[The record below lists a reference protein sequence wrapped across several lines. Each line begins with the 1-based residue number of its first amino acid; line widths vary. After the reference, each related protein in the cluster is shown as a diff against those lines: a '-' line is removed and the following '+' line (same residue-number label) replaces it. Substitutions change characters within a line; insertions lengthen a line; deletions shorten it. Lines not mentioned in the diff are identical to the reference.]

1 MSLTI
6 KTKPL
11 QTIYRSLGLEDKG
24 KVQAFLDKT
33 VADNLKK
40 YVSRN
45 SGTQE
50 KSIPIASKY
59 GSGRVIINVPYA
71 RFQAEGKVMV
81 GIKSHSA
88 WARKGER
95 KIVTSKDL
103 TYHSGKLRGKHPF
116 ERMKADKRD
125 SILLQTAKEARRIS
139 GG

>member
-1 MSLTI
+1 MAFII
-6 KTKPL
+6 KTKSL
-11 QTIYRSLGLEDKG
+11 QAIYKGLGLEEKG
-24 KVQAFLDKT
+24 KAQTFLDKT
-33 VADNLKK
+33 TAEYLQK
-40 YVSRN
+40 YVSRK

-50 KSIPIASKY
+50 KSIPIASNY
-59 GSGRVIINVPYA
+59 GSGRITINVPYA

-81 GIKSHSA
+81 GIKSHSP

-95 KIVTSKDL
+95 KIVTSKNL
-103 TYHSGKLRGKHPF
+103 KYHSERLRGKHPF

>member
-1 MSLTI
+1 MSFVI
-6 KTKPL
+6 KTKSL
-11 QTIYRSLGLEDKG
+11 QTIYRSLGLEEKG

-33 VADNLKK
+33 VADNLRK
-40 YVSRN
+40 YVSRKG
-45 SGTQE
+45 GTQE

-81 GIKSHSA
+81 GIKSRSA
-88 WARKGER
+88 WAKKGER
-95 KIVTSKDL
+95 KVVTGKKL
-103 TYHSGKLRGKHPF
+103 KYHSEKLRGKHPF